1 MYFGVIFLGFRCAV
15 RVSAGSALNYATMP
29 GIFPRLKDVLFSGFG
44 LVTQLIAVICFMA
57 GLLPKNHPCFS
68 KEHYKEYGLTRIL
81 AAAASGVEF
90 KWKNIDK
97 IIIFSMIICGTVIM
111 WLFIAA
117 ALLYIVVSPSF
128 ANGITAMLQ
137 TTNPS
142 NDIAFMMLDKV
153 FGIPGI
159 FNSSISFTPPFPAPF
174 HTALHEMFRFYS
186 WAVFFIALIIF
197 LYHVVHLILDITQT
211 GKVTEHMSDDDGN
224 GTKGFS
230 WLPIRFVFCFGL
242 LIPFGYG
249 LNSGQWIT
257 LYTAKYASGLA
268 TNAWI
273 AYNRITGD
281 NPTGDQNKN
290 LIAKPPILDNSGL
303 IKALLLLRSCERITR
318 LTQFNPDADQAY
330 PYIVNGSKSKSLF
343 TYYDDDAK
351 TIMNEQG
358 FMEEPDYENPDT
370 ATPPYNASLSKI
382 AAGDTSDH
390 FIQILQFSDYH
401 DIKIVSGTFDPDQP
415 DKYKEYPGKILP
427 TCGEITIPVTSL
439 TGEGVFAAEG
449 YFFAVMQIMYEVY
462 RPNSVVSKDD
472 PIEDMWLALAR
483 EYLRTSGSVKN
494 AKNKLGMSDA
504 KFQAS
509 YGGNETLMGP
519 ITGSVYASY
528 WNLMMDQYFK
538 YAFKVPAYTAY
549 DFLADT
555 NTVLTEPN
563 VDPKFLYVHSDSA
576 AFSAVGKQ
584 NPLLMTVGILEYGWG
599 GAGLWYNKI
608 GERNGSLYTAVSA
621 VPRISKFPMV
631 MEQIKDQ
638 RKKTDTQI
646 EGGFCEQFNPR
657 KSGTSSV
664 HLSSEKNQYAVEQA
678 VSLYSFCT
686 MLFEN
691 QALNQDGVTR
701 MTPGTNPI
709 ERTIQTFFS
718 EFQIFNSIDNKEVTP
733 MAQLSSVGRILID
746 KAIAGVTA
754 SALSYAAGGVAHMA
768 AGDDKV
774 ALALARGLGGLG
786 SAAMTIALIG
796 MTSGFVLYYM
806 LPIMPFIYF
815 FFAVGR
821 WVKVIF
827 EALVGVPLWAL
838 AHMRV
843 GGPGLPGTAAI
854 GGYFLILEIFIRP
867 ILTVFALVAA
877 FSIFSALA
885 VGLNTVF
892 TLISVNLFGS
902 VAPAFSGT
910 LDAAQQLS
918 YVSLARGMIDQ
929 FFLTVFY
936 IFLVYTIGVG
946 SFKLIDLI
954 PDNIMRWSGS
964 GAQSFGA
971 SDVSDD
977 MIDQWQ
983 WDLPQKF
990 NSMTQKMGG
999 SVKEALYDSGKNY
1012 NEKNVAEAKAAK
1024 AKAEAETKAKAEGQ
1038 KQ

>member
-1 MYFGVIFLGFRCAV
+1 
-15 RVSAGSALNYATMP
+15 
-29 GIFPRLKDVLFSGFG
+29 
-44 LVTQLIAVICFMA
+44 
-57 GLLPKNHPCFS
+57 
-68 KEHYKEYGLTRIL
+68 
-81 AAAASGVEF
+81 
-90 KWKNIDK
+90 
-97 IIIFSMIICGTVIM
+97 
-111 WLFIAA
+111 
-117 ALLYIVVSPSF
+117 
-128 ANGITAMLQ
+128 
-137 TTNPS
+137 
-142 NDIAFMMLDKV
+142 
-153 FGIPGI
+153 
-159 FNSSISFTPPFPAPF
+159 
-174 HTALHEMFRFYS
+174 
-186 WAVFFIALIIF
+186 
-197 LYHVVHLILDITQT
+197 
-211 GKVTEHMSDDDGN
+211 MSDDDG
-224 GTKGFS
+224 GGGRGFS

-257 LYTAKYASGLA
+257 LYTAKYGSGLA

-273 AYNRITGD
+273 AYNGITGD
-281 NPTGDQNKN
+281 KPSGDQNKN
-290 LIAKPPILDNSGL
+290 LIAKPPVLDNSGL
-303 IKALLLLRSCERITR
+303 IKALFLLNSCRRITL
-318 LTQFNPDADQAY
+318 LTDFNDADQAY

-343 TYYDDDAK
+343 NYPPK
-351 TIMNEQG
+351 EVG
-358 FMEEPDYENPDT
+358 FMDKPNYSDPSAPT
-370 ATPPYNASLSKI
+370 PYNASLPKI

-401 DIKIVSGTFDPDQP
+401 DIKIVIGTFEPDEP
-415 DKYKEYPGKILP
+415 DKYKEYPGKVLP

-439 TGEGVFAAEG
+439 TGEGLFAAEG
-449 YFFAVMQIMYEVY
+449 YFFAVIQTMFEVY
-462 RPNSVVSKDD
+462 RPMSVVTAND
-472 PIEDMWLALAR
+472 PIEDMWLALMR

-494 AKNKLGMSDA
+494 ARNVLGMSDT
-504 KFQAS
+504 KFQND
-509 YGGNETLMGP
+509 YGGNIPLMGP
-519 ITGSVYASY
+519 ITGAVYASY
-528 WNLMMDQYFK
+528 WNTMMDQYFK
-538 YAFKVPAYTAY
+538 YAFKIPAYTAY

-555 NTVLTEPN
+555 DEAFTDPT
-563 VDPKFLYVHSDSA
+563 VDPKKLYTHDSSA
-576 AFSAVGKQ
+576 AFSAVGKT

-608 GERNGSLYTAVSA
+608 GERNGSLYTAASA
-621 VPRISKFPMV
+621 VPIVSKFPIV

-638 RKKTDTQI
+638 RKKSDTQI

-657 KSGTSSV
+657 KSGTSSI
-664 HLSSEKNQYAVEQA
+664 HLSNERDQYAVEEA
-678 VSLYSFCT
+678 TSLYSFCS

-701 MTPGTNPI
+701 MTPSTNPI
-709 ERTIQTFFS
+709 ERTIHTFFS
-718 EFQIFNSIDNKEVTP
+718 EFQIFNNIDNKEVTP
-733 MAQLSSVGRILID
+733 MAQLTSVGRILID
-746 KAIAGVTA
+746 KAILGVTA
-754 SALSYAAGGVAHMA
+754 SAVSYAAGGVAHMA

-774 ALALARGLGGLG
+774 ALALADGLGGLG

-796 MTSGFVLYYM
+796 LTSGFVLYYM
-806 LPIMPFIYF
+806 LPLMPFIYF

-843 GGPGLPGTAAI
+843 GGPGLPGSAAI

-877 FSIFSALA
+877 YSIFSALI

-910 LDAAQQLS
+910 LNTAQQLS

-971 SDVSDD
+971 SDISDD
-977 MIDQWQ
+977 MITDMQ

-990 NSMTQKMGG
+990 NIMTQKMGG
-999 SVKEALYDSGKNY
+999 NVKEALFDTGKNF
-1012 NEKNVAEAKAAK
+1012 NEKNVAK
-1024 AKAEAETKAKAEGQ
+1024 AKAEAKERAEAEAEAKAKAEGQ